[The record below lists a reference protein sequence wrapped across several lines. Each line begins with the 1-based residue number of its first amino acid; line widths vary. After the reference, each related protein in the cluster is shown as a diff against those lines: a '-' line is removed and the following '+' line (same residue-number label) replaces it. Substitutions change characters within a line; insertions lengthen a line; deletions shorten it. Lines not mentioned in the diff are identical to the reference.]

1 MSFSVPCLSNH
12 PFNESLLK
20 KFHYLTHLPTLSLSV
35 VTILF
40 LYRPFLLESASKDVR
55 HSFSE
60 VLSVA
65 VQSYLAFGSGTREG
79 PVASIIDYLLVMLD
93 KDVVDN
99 CKSCCEYFEFFKN
112 YASYV
117 SQGRDLWAGKIS
129 SA

>member
-1 MSFSVPCLSNH
+1 M
-12 PFNESLLK
+12 EQKRK
-20 KFHYLTHLPTLSLSV
+20 KFLYLPYLSPLSLSV
-35 VTILF
+35 VTIIF

-60 VLSVA
+60 ILSLA
-65 VQSYLAFGSGTREG
+65 VQSFLAFGGGTRDG

-117 SQGRDLWAGKIS
+117 SCGRGLWTGK
-129 SA
+129 